1 MRLKFDIEHV
11 TMTEF
16 GIGHFDADD
25 NFATVS
31 VPVDEGVQSALR
43 EMVEATW
50 QAMQQNTEEPAQYE
64 PSEKH
69 ASTEYLY
76 LLVDDPMAKLL
87 FYLHE
92 AANLPTNLHEVAK
105 YPGNAALD
113 DPSKISFYFA
123 RLTDNQRRRLT
134 AIRRAVQYKGLL
146 NKKNRLIRFIDDT
159 LELVSDTVFKL
170 DNDFDLL
177 IDSEHLHILRPRS
190 FEIIAQ
196 LRQVILEAVPRNI
209 QEIQQK
215 LPFVNLS
222 RVEDYASSHP
232 RAAQYLASIC
242 SQGWATNI
250 DKDQLKSLC
259 ESTDVGIEE
268 ANGSITVTDGHVMS
282 FLEVLDRRRYEIEL
296 VRDTPER
303 FRAASRIKI
312 DT

>member
-1 MRLKFDIEHV
+1 MRLEFDIEQV
-11 TMTEF
+11 TTTEF
-16 GIGHFDADD
+16 GIGCGNEDD
-25 NFATVS
+25 NFTIVF
-31 VPVDEGVQSALR
+31 VPVDGGVQSALR

-50 QAMQQNTEEPAQYE
+50 QAMQQHTEEPARYE

-69 ASTEYLY
+69 ASKEYLY
-76 LLVDDPMAKLL
+76 LLVNDPMVKLL
-87 FYLHE
+87 LDLHE
-92 AANLPTNLHEVAK
+92 AANLPI
-105 YPGNAALD
+105 NAALD
-113 DPSKISFYFA
+113 DPSAISFYFA
-123 RLTDNQRRRLT
+123 RLTDNQGRRLT

-146 NKKNRLIRFIDDT
+146 NKKNRLIRLADDT

-209 QEIQQK
+209 QEIQQQ

-222 RVEDYASSHP
+222 RVEDYASNHP

-242 SQGWATNI
+242 AQGWATNI
-250 DKDQLKSLC
+250 DKDKLKSLC
-259 ESTDVGIEE
+259 ENTDVGIEE
-268 ANGSITVTDGHVMS
+268 ANGCIAVTDGHVLS

-303 FRAASRIKI
+303 FRAASRSQI